1 MDKKALII
9 VANQGFNDQE
19 FTKTKEA
26 IENYGFQTQIA
37 SKEKGEAVSS
47 NGFKVSAD
55 FALSEVNAEDFDA
68 FVFIGGSGASVYFTD
83 EKVLELVRKAN
94 EMKKV
99 LGAICI
105 APTIF
110 ANAGI
115 LQGIRATAFESE
127 KDTLLKA
134 GANFSGVSTETQ
146 GNIITAS
153 GPEASEEFGE
163 KIALVLMSEF

>member
-1 MDKKALII
+1 MDKKALIV
-9 VANQGFNDQE
+9 VANQNFNDQE
-19 FTKTKEA
+19 FAKTKEA

-37 SKEKGEAVSS
+37 SKEKGEAISS
-47 NGFKVSAD
+47 NGMKVAVD
-55 FALSEVNAEDFDA
+55 VALNEVRAEDFDA
-68 FVFIGGSGASVYFTD
+68 FVFIGGSGASVYFND
-83 EKVLELVRKAN
+83 EKTLELVKNAN

-105 APTIF
+105 APTLF

-115 LQGIRATAFESE
+115 LKGIRVTAFESE
-127 KDTLLKA
+127 KDNLIKS
-134 GANFSGVSTETQ
+134 GANFSGVSTETE